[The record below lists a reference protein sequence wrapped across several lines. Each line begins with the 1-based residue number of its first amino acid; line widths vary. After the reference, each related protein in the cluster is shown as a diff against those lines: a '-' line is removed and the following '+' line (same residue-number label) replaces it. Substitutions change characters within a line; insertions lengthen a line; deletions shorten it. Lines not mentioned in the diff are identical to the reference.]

1 MPESKRLVDLV
12 QSRIDDYLMSR
23 APIVTLISSDLT
35 PLIDYSRQFLSGGKR
50 FRAQFCYWGA
60 QSVLASD
67 FAPETGQEASSESV
81 SKAAGDR
88 TNRAAG
94 AADEA
99 VASAGLEA
107 GAAGLAAVVST
118 ASALEI
124 FHAAA
129 LVHDDIIDNSDTRR
143 GAPSAHKLFESLH
156 TREGW
161 AGDPVSFG
169 RASAI
174 LLGDLLLGWSDEL
187 LDEGLHGL
195 ADRAAARRARLEF
208 NRMRT
213 EVTAGQYLDIL
224 EERAWLA
231 QPEAELLDRA
241 LRVIVF
247 KSAKYSVQAPLV
259 IGAALAGATAAQLGA
274 LRTFGL
280 PLGMAY
286 QLRDDLL
293 GVFGDAAVTGKP
305 SGDDLTEGKRTVLIA
320 LARERLD
327 DTDKASLDAQLGD
340 PALDAAQIR
349 TLQQLIT
356 DSGAVDRVEALIE
369 SQVTQALA
377 ALQTAPITT
386 EAKQKLRDLTDRV
399 THRAF

>member
-12 QSRIDDYLMSR
+12 QSRIDEFLLSR
-23 APIVTLISSDLT
+23 EPIVTLISPDLT
-35 PLIDYSRQFLSGGKR
+35 PLIDFSRQFLSGGKR

-60 QSVLASD
+60 QSVLAANSGLRTQD
-67 FAPETGQEASSESV
+67 SS
-81 SKAAGDR
+81 AAY
-88 TNRAAG
+88 RANP
-94 AADEA
+94 AA
-99 VASAGLEA
+99 ASAA
-107 GAAGLAAVVST
+107 RAPLAAVVSA

-156 TREGW
+156 ENEGW
-161 AGDPVSFG
+161 SGGPVTFG

-187 LDEGLHGL
+187 LDEGLDAV
-195 ADRAAARRARLEF
+195 ADRVSARQARLEF

-231 QPEAELLDRA
+231 QPESQLLDRA
-241 LRVIVF
+241 LRVIVY

-259 IGAALAGATAAQLGA
+259 IGAALAGASAVQLGS
-274 LRTFGL
+274 LRAFGL
-280 PLGMAY
+280 PLGIAY

-320 LARERLD
+320 LARERL
-327 DTDKASLDAQLGD
+327 TDRDRQALDAQLGD
-340 PALDAAQIR
+340 PTLDRAQVRALQE
-349 TLQQLIT
+349 LIT
-356 DSGAVDRVEALIE
+356 ASGAVERVETLIAAQVAEAL
-369 SQVTQALA
+369 TALH
-377 ALQTAPITT
+377 TAPIT
-386 EAKQKLRDLTDRV
+386 EAAQQTLLDLTDRV
-399 THRAF
+399 TRRQY